1 METQLLEAFVAVVEA
16 GSFSGAAEKVHLTQ
30 PAISKRIALLEE
42 QLNCRLFNRIA
53 RTISLT
59 EAGTALLPRARNLLL
74 ELAKTRQTIRDLSG
88 AVAGDLRLAISHH
101 IGLHRLPPVLK
112 GFVNRY
118 PDVCLEVEFMD
129 SEVAYDAVRQG
140 RFELAVITLAPQDH
154 PKILATPIWRDPLSL
169 VCAAGH
175 PLTTLPT
182 VGIVDLCAHPAILP
196 GLNTYTGRM
205 IKQVFDHGKKQLNAT
220 MATNYLET
228 IKMMVSVGLGWSML
242 PATMLDHTLVALPCA
257 DLVVERQ
264 LGFIQHREKT
274 LSNAARAFISLL
286 QAHSD
291 RPTELS

>member
-1 METQLLEAFVAVVEA
+1 METQLLEAFVAVVDA
-16 GSFSGAAEKVHLTQ
+16 GSFSGAAEKIHLTQ

-59 EAGTALLPRARNLLL
+59 EAGAALLPRAQNLLL
-74 ELAKTRQTIRDLSG
+74 ELAATRQIIRDLSG
-88 AVAGDLRLAISHH
+88 TVAGDLRLAISHH
-101 IGLHRLPPVLK
+101 IGLHRIPPVLK
-112 GFVNRY
+112 GFVNRH
-118 PDVCLEVEFMD
+118 PEVSLEVDFMD
-129 SEVAYDAVRQG
+129 SEVAYEAVRQG

-154 PKILATPIWRDPLSL
+154 PKILATPIWRDPLNL
-169 VCAAGH
+169 VCAPGH
-175 PLTTLPT
+175 PLTTLKA
-182 VGIVDLCAHPAILP
+182 VAIGDLCAHPAILP

-205 IKQVFDHGKKQLNAT
+205 IKQFFDHKKKQLNAT

-242 PATMLDHTLVALPCA
+242 PVTMLDQTLVSLRCA
-257 DLVVERQ
+257 DLFVERQ

-291 RPTELS
+291 RP